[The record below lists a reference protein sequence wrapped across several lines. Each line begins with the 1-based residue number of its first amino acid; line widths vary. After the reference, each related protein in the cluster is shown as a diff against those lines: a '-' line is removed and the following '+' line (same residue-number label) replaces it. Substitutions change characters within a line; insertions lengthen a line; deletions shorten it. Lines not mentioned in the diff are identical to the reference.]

1 MENKVE
7 NGDYIVAIDLG
18 TNTVVTIVGTKN
30 EDGKIR
36 VLDRE
41 VSAVQGMGMI
51 RGEIKNIELVSRS
64 IKATV
69 EAIEQRQGIRISEAY
84 AGVSGQH
91 IRSVKQP
98 YHVFASRGGE
108 IRQEDVQRL
117 HDSMRNVPAPEGEKI
132 LQIIPQNYVVDDEEE
147 TSSPVGTF
155 GNKLASTFNI
165 VLGDSTAIGRV
176 EMALKRVGINPLGLY
191 LHAVASA
198 EAVLS
203 EDEKE
208 EGVAVVDIG
217 GGTSDV
223 VVYQKKIVRH
233 VGIVPMGGNVINKDI
248 RSYGILEKHVEALK
262 TRYGGAMRDKAQPDK
277 YITTPGLSAK
287 APKEISCQNL
297 AAIIEA
303 RMLDI
308 IDFVMEEIKKSG
320 FGDKL
325 GAGVVL
331 TGGGAQLRDLDALFK
346 SYTGQDVRVAGPE
359 SVFAED
365 SLEII
370 GTPDMATAAGILAK
384 AVAEG
389 RSSKVQRARP
399 VATRTVAGGDS
410 SGGYGSGKS
419 AAEGTK
425 INDLYRGGTA
435 ARPIPPQN
443 GRDATDENSDEQEEP
458 VRRKKTGG
466 GFFSKL
472 KERVSNMFDEV
483 IDDNEI

>member
-1 MENKVE
+1 ME

-18 TNTVVTIVGTKN
+18 TNTVVAVAGAKG
-30 EDGKIR
+30 EDGRIR
-36 VLDRE
+36 IVDRE
-41 VSAVQGMGMI
+41 VSPVQGMGMV

-64 IKATV
+64 IKAAID
-69 EAIEQRQGIRISEAY
+69 AIEQRQEIRITEAY
-84 AGVSGQH
+84 AGVSGPH
-91 IRSVKQP
+91 VRSVRHP

-132 LQIIPQNYVVDDEEE
+132 LQIIPQSYVVDDEEE

-155 GNKLASTFNI
+155 GTKLASTFNI
-165 VLGDSTAIGRV
+165 VLGDSTAISRV
-176 EMALKRVGINPLGLY
+176 ELALKRVELAPQGLF
-191 LHAVASA
+191 LNAVASA

-203 EDEKE
+203 DDEKM

-217 GGTSDV
+217 GGTTDV
-223 VVYQKKIVRH
+223 TVYQNNIIRH

-248 RSYGILEKHVEALK
+248 RSYGILEKHVESLK

-320 FGDKL
+320 YGDRL

-331 TGGGAQLRDLDALFK
+331 TGGGALLRNVDTLFK
-346 SYTGQDVRVAGPE
+346 SYTGIDARVAGPE
-359 SVFAED
+359 TVLDEQSVETA
-365 SLEII
+365 
-370 GTPDMATAAGILAK
+370 GTPDMATAVGLLVK
-384 AVAEG
+384 AFAEG
-389 RSSKVQRARP
+389 KPARASRPKPLTQRPSEADAAPEEERRP
-399 VATRTVAGGDS
+399 VA
-410 SGGYGSGKS
+410 KQ
-419 AAEGTK
+419 K
-425 INDLYRGGTA
+425 INDLYRRNT
-435 ARPIPPQN
+435 RT
-443 GRDATDENSDEQEEP
+443 RSDEQQQEETFEGYDAP
-458 VRRKKTGG
+458 EERSPRRKS
-466 GFFSKL
+466 GFLSRL
-472 KERVSNMFDEV
+472 KEKVSNMFDEV

>member
-1 MENKVE
+1 MESKVE

-18 TNTVVTIVGTKN
+18 TNTVVTVVGVKA

-36 VLDRE
+36 ILDRE
-41 VSAVQGMGMI
+41 VSPVQGMGMI

-69 EAIEQRQGIRISEAY
+69 EAIEQRQNIRITEAY

-91 IRSVKQP
+91 VRSVKHP

-132 LQIIPQNYVVDDEEE
+132 LQIIPQSYVVDDEEE
-147 TSSPVGTF
+147 TDSPVGTF

-176 EMALKRVGINPLGLY
+176 EMALKRVGISPLGLY
-191 LHAVASA
+191 LNAVASA

-203 EDEKE
+203 DDEKE

-217 GGTSDV
+217 GGTTDV
-223 VVYQKKIVRH
+223 VVFQKKIVRH

-248 RSYGILEKHVEALK
+248 RSYGILEKHVESLK

-320 FGDKL
+320 YGDKL

-346 SYTGQDVRVAGPE
+346 SYTGLDVRIAGPE
-359 SVFAED
+359 APFTEE
-365 SLEII
+365 SLELA

-384 AVAEG
+384 AIAEG
-389 RSSKVQRARP
+389 KSSKVQKARP
-399 VATRTVAGGDS
+399 VTAAPAASAGSDSTGAYGTARSAGGT
-410 SGGYGSGKS
+410 
-419 AAEGTK
+419 AK
-425 INDLYRGGTA
+425 INDLYRRGAA
-435 ARPIPPQN
+435 ARTENDRPAAA
-443 GRDATDENSDEQEEP
+443 DDYTDVPEEP
-458 VRRKKTGG
+458 VRRKKP

-472 KERVSNMFDEV
+472 KEKVTNMFDEV